1 MSDIDDYLA
10 AVSDR
15 LHVPR
20 AQRRRILD
28 EVRDH
33 LADATTDLEA
43 SGITVP
49 DARRQ
54 AIAAFGPPGQLARE
68 FNAQAATA
76 TMRRTPLVIGAGGAA
91 VASGFVLAAA
101 TLPHPSS
108 AAPAGISAQIL
119 FFVAIVA
126 FQCAAVAGIRAAS
139 LVAARWQ
146 AAIAPPADRD
156 VVRRAATICAA
167 GLAVAAAAWLAA
179 MSVRT
184 GGGSLLREAGTVVG
198 VLLIVV
204 GALAAGSFAV
214 RHRAEPADPE
224 GSPIPAPSGVIAGSG
239 ERLVNLARAYP
250 VITCIVTACVAAA
263 SAMSHADTPVLGAV
277 PWALGEAAAVVAAFV
292 LLGPSLGLRDGQA
305 GAIAD
310 T

>member
-1 MSDIDDYLA
+1 MSDLDDYLA

-20 AQRRRILD
+20 ARRQRILD

-33 LADATTDLEA
+33 LADATTGLEA
-43 SGITVP
+43 RGITVA

-76 TMRRTPLVIGAGGAA
+76 TMRRTPVVIGAGGIA
-91 VASGFVLAAA
+91 VALGFGLAAA
-101 TLPHPSS
+101 ALPHPST
-108 AAPAGISAQIL
+108 APPAGISAQIL

-126 FQCAAVAGIRAAS
+126 FQCAAVAGMRAAS
-139 LVAARWQ
+139 LVAARWR
-146 AAIAPPADRD
+146 AASAPPADRE

-167 GLAVAAAAWLAA
+167 GLVVAASAWLGA

-184 GGGSLLREAGTVVG
+184 GGGSLIREAGTVVG
-198 VLLIVV
+198 VVLMVF
-204 GALAAGSFAV
+204 GALAAVSFAA
-214 RHRAEPADPE
+214 RHRAELADAV
-224 GSPIPAPSGVIAGSG
+224 GSPIPAPSGLIAGSG
-239 ERLVNLARAYP
+239 ERVIDLAQAYP
-250 VITCIVTACVAAA
+250 VVTCVVTAGLAAA
-263 SAMSHADTPVLGAV
+263 SAMSYAETTVLGAV
-277 PWALGEAAAVVAAFV
+277 PWGLGEAAAVVAGFV

-305 GAIAD
+305 GA
-310 T
+310 TVGT